1 MINSLEG
8 FLSLHFFQEKYPKP
22 FANRKT
28 RQIPSLIVNINIL
41 FKFSPTS
48 NHYESHLR
56 ISDIS
61 TLESI
66 PNPMFLALQSRK
78 RRID

>member
-28 RQIPSLIVNINIL
+28 RPQPSLIVNITEAFQFN
-41 FKFSPTS
+41 PTS
-48 NHYESHLR
+48 NYYERDLH

-61 TLESI
+61 TLESL
-66 PNPMFLALQSRK
+66 PQSNVLALQSRK
-78 RRID
+78 RRI

>member
-28 RQIPSLIVNINIL
+28 RPQPSLIVNITEG
-41 FKFSPTS
+41 FHS
-48 NHYESHLR
+48 NSVRAQAITNR
-56 ISDIS
+56 IYAYLIS
-61 TLESI
+61 L
-66 PNPMFLALQSRK
+66 P
-78 RRID
+78 

>member
-28 RQIPSLIVNINIL
+28 SPQPSLIVNITEA
-41 FKFSPTS
+41 FHS
-48 NHYESHLR
+48 NSVQAQAITNR
-56 ISDIS
+56 IYAYLIS
-61 TLESI
+61 L
-66 PNPMFLALQSRK
+66 P
-78 RRID
+78 